1 MRTELITGLVAE
13 LERLLG
19 NRPDVQVLDY
29 FLGIKSEH
37 YNAEV
42 VELNVTYLRQT
53 GGSTE

>member
-1 MRTELITGLVAE
+1 MMTELIVGLVAE

-29 FLGIKSEH
+29 FLDIKSEH